1 MFPEGNVPGY
11 VCNPGSP
18 RERDAASQGHTS
30 GIPTRALLHSWKLAP
45 AAHHGLLSIL
55 VVTSPAPDVWLSILT
70 DYTYDSELDI
80 ADGVPLA
87 FRRSVS
93 FPRGTRVTYVTWDD
107 LRHQTQKVKF
117 FFHCCKT
124 LNRKLKST
132 WNTWNRNNC
141 NIIIVFPITF
151 DQLNTHSFF
160 KFTYRQTFE

>member
-45 AAHHGLLSIL
+45 AAHHALLSIL
-55 VVTSPAPDVWLSILT
+55 VVTSPTPDVWLSILT

-93 FPRGTRVTYVTWDD
+93 FPRGTRVTYVTWDVFCLSWICLQAD
-107 LRHQTQKVKF
+107 LTFVSQERAKP
-117 FFHCCKT
+117 C
-124 LNRKLKST
+124 LNLFACT
-132 WNTWNRNNC
+132 PPPPPPT
-141 NIIIVFPITF
+141 
-151 DQLNTHSFF
+151 
-160 KFTYRQTFE
+160 